1 MLILLGKNGAQGRS
15 RTTDTAIFRHV
26 FNQFHQALSQTTN
39 GKPVQET
46 VQLENRGPGT
56 VLSITA
62 ESASL
67 AHDRPEPPRSGCPTD
82 SRWASSARVRRYARP
97 ACARCDER
105 RQGTTGGGKVVS
117 NRQGEEGVS
126 DSEPVKTPEFSVPLT
141 KEDLAQLGQFNA
153 IWSQVDFLVTVL
165 IGKLA
170 NTDMEN
176 VLTMTGSATAAPR
189 IAMLKRLAE

>member
-1 MLILLGKNGAQGRS
+1 LPVQNRSNVQTGFLTQFDKMLILLGKNGAQGRS

-67 AHDRPEPPRSGCPTD
+67 AHDGPEPPRSGCPTD
-82 SRWASSARVRRYARP
+82 SRSASSARVRRYARP
-97 ACARCDER
+97 HALDATSDGRRRRAVVRSCRIDKER
-105 RQGTTGGGKVVS
+105 K
-117 NRQGEEGVS
+117 
-126 DSEPVKTPEFSVPLT
+126 
-141 KEDLAQLGQFNA
+141 A
-153 IWSQVDFLVTVL
+153 
-165 IGKLA
+165 
-170 NTDMEN
+170 
-176 VLTMTGSATAAPR
+176 
-189 IAMLKRLAE
+189 